1 MHKRDEI
8 IAAIKKCSERLGR
21 APSQAEFRRASKI
34 SWYQVYKHF
43 RGMRQAV
50 RAAGLEPGPRGG
62 ALDVNALTLDWARVV
77 RKLGRLPSRAEYSEY
92 GVHHAG
98 TLHARIV
105 WSQMAHKF
113 VLLVREFHL
122 EREWADVVK
131 IVVGKFPLL
140 ELAAKPFTA
149 KDAERA
155 KEKERKTYHGDTE
168 TRRTA
173 GTEYQPLMATDNTD
187 RQRGGMRLGK
197 VVAAALAIEI
207 LMAAQRSTQQSQ
219 RSIQP
224 EESSWQLEGSSWQD
238 QNQNQNQGQDL
249 EPQRIT
255 EESIVAADSRRET
268 QIGAV
273 GRELTRMD
281 TNDNRELQRSAE
293 EEERKTYRTADTEY
307 QPLMATDNTD
317 RQRGGMRLGKVVAAA
332 LAIEILMA
340 TQRTQIDAN
349 QNLEPQNLEPTRA
362 QSNTEEMHSLLDRNG
377 AYAGQ
382 EPCGR
387 PVVYGE
393 PLGLAAMAH
402 APTNELGVL
411 FLFGIVAADLGF
423 RVERLQA
430 AFPDCE
436 AKREVA
442 PGKWELVFIELEIY
456 SRNFKLHRHNPR
468 GCHAIVCWKH
478 NWPDCPEWLEVIEL
492 SKVVKKLGDH
502 S

>member
-1 MHKRDEI
+1 LAVSSKFFLSSPRSFKQKQIPNRATQKWVAFLIGGNMHKRDEI
-8 IAAIKKCSERLGR
+8 IAAIKKCAERLGR

-50 RAAGLEPGPRGG
+50 RAAGLEPGPRGS
-62 ALDVNALTLDWARVV
+62 ALDINALTLDWAGVV
-77 RKLGRLPSRAEYSEY
+77 RKLGRLPSRAEYSEH
-92 GVHHAG
+92 GIHHAG

-105 WSQMAHKF
+105 WSQMSHKF

-122 EREWADVVK
+122 EREWEDVVK

-140 ELAAKPFTA
+140 E
-149 KDAERA
+149 
-155 KEKERKTYHGDTE
+155 
-168 TRRTA
+168 
-173 GTEYQPLMATDNTD
+173 
-187 RQRGGMRLGK
+187 
-197 VVAAALAIEI
+197 
-207 LMAAQRSTQQSQ
+207 
-219 RSIQP
+219 
-224 EESSWQLEGSSWQD
+224 
-238 QNQNQNQGQDL
+238 DL
-249 EPQRIT
+249 PQRTQRTT
-255 EESIVAADSRRET
+255 EESTVAADWRRET

-281 TNDNRELQRSAE
+281 TNENREPQSAQTGRAE
-293 EEERKTYRTADTEY
+293 FL
-307 QPLMATDNTD
+307 PLITTDNTD
-317 RQRGGMRLGKVVAAA
+317 RQRGGMRLGKIVAAA

-340 TQRTQIDAN
+340 AQRTQIDAK
-349 QNLEPQNLEPTRA
+349 QDLEPQRA
-362 QSNTEEMHSLLDRNG
+362 PVRLPPDDVRVAQDRLQNTEEMNEPVDTDG
-377 AYAGQ
+377 EYGGQ
-382 EPCGR
+382 VACAR

-411 FLFGIVAADLGF
+411 FLFGIMAAELGF

-492 SKVVKKLGDH
+492 SKVVKGLVDRH
-502 S
+502 R

>member
-8 IAAIKKCSERLGR
+8 IAAIKKCAERLGR

-77 RKLGRLPSRAEYSEY
+77 RKLGRVPSRAEYCEH
-92 GVHHAG
+92 GIHHAG

-122 EREWADVVK
+122 ERGWADVVK

-140 ELAAKPFTA
+140 ETSIQPSALEASIQQSALSIQPEKSNWQLANSNWQEPFTA
-149 KDAERA
+149 KDAEE
-155 KEKERKTYHGDTE
+155 EKRNTYHGDTE

-173 GTEYQPLMATDNTD
+173 EYLPLMATDNTD
-187 RQRGGMRLGK
+187 RQRGGMKLGK
-197 VVAAALAIEI
+197 LVGAALAIEI
-207 LMAAQRSTQQSQ
+207 LMAAQRSSQ
-219 RSIQP
+219 P
-224 EESSWQLEGSSWQD
+224 KESNWQLANSNWQEQNQD
-238 QNQNQNQGQDL
+238 QNQEQD
-249 EPQRIT
+249 Q
-255 EESIVAADSRRET
+255 D
-268 QIGAV
+268 
-273 GRELTRMD
+273 
-281 TNDNRELQRSAE
+281 
-293 EEERKTYRTADTEY
+293 
-307 QPLMATDNTD
+307 
-317 RQRGGMRLGKVVAAA
+317 
-332 LAIEILMA
+332 
-340 TQRTQIDAN
+340 
-349 QNLEPQNLEPTRA
+349 QNLEPQGA
-362 QSNTEEMHSLLDRNG
+362 QRNTEEMHALLDRTG
-377 AYAGQ
+377 PRGGQ

-492 SKVVKKLGDH
+492 SKVVKKLGDRT
-502 S
+502 

>member
-8 IAAIKKCSERLGR
+8 IAAIKKCAERLGR

-62 ALDVNALTLDWARVV
+62 ALDINALTLDWARVV
-77 RKLGRLPSRAEYSEY
+77 RKLGRLPSRAEYSEH
-92 GVHHAG
+92 GIHHAG

-105 WSQMAHKF
+105 WGQMAHKF

-140 ELAAKPFTA
+140 ETSIQRSALGTQPEGSNWQLANSNWQEPFTA
-149 KDAERA
+149 KDAEE
-155 KEKERKTYHGDTE
+155 EKRNTYHGDTE

-173 GTEYQPLMATDNTD
+173 EYLPLMATDNTD
-187 RQRGGMRLGK
+187 RQRGGMKLGK
-197 VVAAALAIEI
+197 LVGAALAIEI
-207 LMAAQRSTQQSQ
+207 LMAAQRSSQPSALEASIQQSAL
-219 RSIQP
+219 SIQP
-224 EESSWQLEGSSWQD
+224 RNTVEE
-238 QNQNQNQGQDL
+238 
-249 EPQRIT
+249 
-255 EESIVAADSRRET
+255 ET
-268 QIGAV
+268 KEKVV
-273 GRELTRMD
+273 GRELTR
-281 TNDNRELQRSAE
+281 
-293 EEERKTYRTADTEY
+293 
-307 QPLMATDNTD
+307 
-317 RQRGGMRLGKVVAAA
+317 
-332 LAIEILMA
+332 
-340 TQRTQIDAN
+340 IDAN
-349 QNLEPQNLEPTRA
+349 QNLEPQNLQPQNLEPQNLEPQTA
-362 QSNTEEMHSLLDRNG
+362 QSNTEEMHALLDRTG
-377 AYAGQ
+377 PRGGQ

-492 SKVVKKLGDH
+492 SKVVKKLGDRT
-502 S
+502 

>member
-1 MHKRDEI
+1 MHKREEI
-8 IAAIKKCSERLGR
+8 IAAIKRCAERLGR

-50 RAAGLEPGPRGG
+50 RAAGLEPGPRGS
-62 ALDVNALTLDWARVV
+62 ALDVNALTLDWAGVV
-77 RKLGRLPSRAEYSEY
+77 RKLGRLPSRAEYCEH
-92 GVHHAG
+92 GIHHAG

-122 EREWADVVK
+122 EREWADVVN

-140 ELAAKPFTA
+140 ETSIQQSAISIQSRNAVEEEPRETVGREMSRMN
-149 KDAERA
+149 ERQ
-155 KEKERKTYHGDTE
+155 TYHGGTE

-173 GTEYQPLMATDNTD
+173 EQGKMECNLGPSLAVKAPLVQDDNLRRGDLAPRDFD
-187 RQRGGMRLGK
+187 RSGMRLGK

-207 LMAAQRSTQQSQ
+207 LMAAASGQQSEV
-219 RSIQP
+219 SIQP
-224 EESSWQLEGSSWQD
+224 EVSNWQLANSNWQD
-238 QNQNQNQGQDL
+238 QNQDQNQEQNQDQNF
-249 EPQRIT
+249 EPQSTPGRVHFD
-255 EESIVAADSRRET
+255 ELSVA
-268 QIGAV
+268 Q
-273 GRELTRMD
+273 GR
-281 TNDNRELQRSAE
+281 LQHAE
-293 EEERKTYRTADTEY
+293 EADA
-307 QPLMATDNTD
+307 LVDK
-317 RQRGGMRLGKVVAAA
+317 RGACA
-332 LAIEILMA
+332 
-340 TQRTQIDAN
+340 
-349 QNLEPQNLEPTRA
+349 
-362 QSNTEEMHSLLDRNG
+362 
-377 AYAGQ
+377 AGQ
-382 EPCGR
+382 APCGR

-411 FLFGIVAADLGF
+411 FLFGILAADLGF

-442 PGKWELVFIELEIY
+442 PGKWELVFIELELY
-456 SRNFKLHRHNPR
+456 SRNFKSHRHNPK

-492 SKVVKKLGDH
+492 SKVVKRLGDRE
-502 S
+502 

>member
-8 IAAIKKCSERLGR
+8 IAAIKRCAERLGR

-34 SWYQVYKHF
+34 SWHQVYKHF

-50 RAAGLEPGPRGG
+50 RAAGLEPGPRGS
-62 ALDVNALTLDWARVV
+62 ALDVNALTVDWARVV
-77 RKLGRLPSRAEYSEY
+77 RKLGRLPSRAEYCEH
-92 GVHHAG
+92 GIHHAG

-113 VLLVREFHL
+113 VLLVKEFHL

-140 ELAAKPFTA
+140 GELPQRTQRTTEESTAAADWRRETQIGEVGRELTRIDTNENWEPQSAQRNTEAGELECNLGPSLAVKAPLVQ
-149 KDAERA
+149 DDGLR
-155 KEKERKTYHGDTE
+155 RGDLAP
-168 TRRTA
+168 RD
-173 GTEYQPLMATDNTD
+173 LD
-187 RQRGGMRLGK
+187 RSGMRLGK

-207 LMAAQRSTQQSQ
+207 LMAAVGSSQ
-219 RSIQP
+219 PLAVSNQP
-224 EESSWQLEGSSWQD
+224 EESNWQLANSNWQEQGKD
-238 QNQNQNQGQDL
+238 QNPDQKSQSTAGRLSFDEIRVAQG
-249 EPQRIT
+249 R
-255 EESIVAADSRRET
+255 
-268 QIGAV
+268 
-273 GRELTRMD
+273 
-281 TNDNRELQRSAE
+281 LQ
-293 EEERKTYRTADTEY
+293 
-307 QPLMATDNTD
+307 
-317 RQRGGMRLGKVVAAA
+317 
-332 LAIEILMA
+332 
-340 TQRTQIDAN
+340 
-349 QNLEPQNLEPTRA
+349 
-362 QSNTEEMHSLLDRNG
+362 NTEEAEGLVDKHG
-377 AYAGQ
+377 ACVAGQ
-382 EPCGR
+382 APCGR

-456 SRNFKLHRHNPR
+456 SRNFKAHRHDPR
-468 GCHAIVCWKH
+468 GCHVIVCWKH

-492 SKVVKKLGDH
+492 SKVVK
-502 S
+502 

>member
-8 IAAIKKCSERLGR
+8 IAAIKKCAERLGR

-62 ALDVNALTLDWARVV
+62 ALDVNALTLDWAGVV
-77 RKLGRLPSRAEYSEY
+77 RKLGRLPSRAEYCEH
-92 GVHHAG
+92 GIHHAG

-113 VLLVREFHL
+113 VLLVKEFHL

-140 ELAAKPFTA
+140 ELANPFTA
-149 KDAERA
+149 TDAERA
-155 KEKERKTYHGDTE
+155 KEEERKTYHEDTHPNKPTAGLLGAPGTE
-168 TRRTA
+168 TRRA
-173 GTEYQPLMATDNTD
+173 AEIERLPLIATDNTD
-187 RQRGGMRLGK
+187 RQHGGMRLGK

-207 LMAAQRSTQQSQ
+207 LMAAGSGQQSAI
-219 RSIQP
+219 SSQP
-224 EESSWQLEGSSWQD
+224 EASNWQLANSNWQD
-238 QNQNQNQGQDL
+238 QNQDQSQNQD
-249 EPQRIT
+249 
-255 EESIVAADSRRET
+255 
-268 QIGAV
+268 
-273 GRELTRMD
+273 
-281 TNDNRELQRSAE
+281 
-293 EEERKTYRTADTEY
+293 
-307 QPLMATDNTD
+307 
-317 RQRGGMRLGKVVAAA
+317 
-332 LAIEILMA
+332 
-340 TQRTQIDAN
+340 
-349 QNLEPQNLEPTRA
+349 QNLEPQNLEPQRA
-362 QSNTEEMHSLLDRNG
+362 QRNTEGMHELMDKDG
-377 AYAGQ
+377 VCAGQ
-382 EPCGR
+382 APCGR

-442 PGKWELVFIELEIY
+442 PGKWELVFIELELY
-456 SRNFKLHRHNPR
+456 SRNFKSHRHNPK

-492 SKVVKKLGDH
+492 SKVVKGLE
-502 S
+502 

>member
-8 IAAIKKCSERLGR
+8 IAAIKRCAERLGR

-50 RAAGLEPGPRGG
+50 RAAGLEPGPRGS
-62 ALDVNALTLDWARVV
+62 ALDINALTLDWAGVV
-77 RKLGRLPSRAEYSEY
+77 RKLGRLPSRAEYCEH
-92 GVHHAG
+92 GIHHAG

-113 VLLVREFHL
+113 VLLVK
-122 EREWADVVK
+122 DVVK

-140 ELAAKPFTA
+140 ETSIQPSALSTQPEGSNWQLANSNWQEQNQEQNQDQNLEPQ
-149 KDAERA
+149 R
-155 KEKERKTYHGDTE
+155 
-168 TRRTA
+168 TRRNAEA
-173 GTEYQPLMATDNTD
+173 GEMSEPERIPLKTIEQEPQPRAAVPHEHGM
-187 RQRGGMRLGK
+187 GMRLGK

-207 LMAAQRSTQQSQ
+207 LMAAERSSQQSAL
-219 RSIQP
+219 SNQP
-224 EESSWQLEGSSWQD
+224 EESNWQSANNNWHE
-238 QNQNQNQGQDL
+238 QNQD
-249 EPQRIT
+249 
-255 EESIVAADSRRET
+255 
-268 QIGAV
+268 
-273 GRELTRMD
+273 
-281 TNDNRELQRSAE
+281 
-293 EEERKTYRTADTEY
+293 
-307 QPLMATDNTD
+307 
-317 RQRGGMRLGKVVAAA
+317 
-332 LAIEILMA
+332 
-340 TQRTQIDAN
+340 
-349 QNLEPQNLEPTRA
+349 QNLEPQRS
-362 QSNTEEMHSLLDRNG
+362 QRNTKEMHGLMDKDG
-377 AYAGQ
+377 TCGGQ
-382 EPCGR
+382 APCGR

-442 PGKWELVFIELEIY
+442 PGKWELVLLELEIY
-456 SRNFKLHRHNPR
+456 SRNFKSHRHDPR
-468 GCHAIVCWKH
+468 GCHGIVCWKH

-492 SKVVKKLGDH
+492 SKVVKRLGDRT
-502 S
+502 

>member
-8 IAAIKKCSERLGR
+8 IAAIKRCAEKLGR

-34 SWYQVYKHF
+34 TWYQVYKHF

-77 RKLGRLPSRAEYSEY
+77 RKLGRLPSRAEYCEH
-92 GVHHAG
+92 GIHHAG

-131 IVVGKFPLL
+131 MVVGKFPLL
-140 ELAAKPFTA
+140 EASIQQSALSIQPEGSNWQLANSNWQDQNLEPQRTQ
-149 KDAERA
+149 RS
-155 KEKERKTYHGDTE
+155 TE
-168 TRRTA
+168 TGRP
-173 GTEYQPLMATDNTD
+173 EFLPLIDTDNTD
-187 RQRGGMRLGK
+187 RQCSGMRLGK

-207 LMAAQRSTQQSQ
+207 LMAAQRSTQQSAL
-219 RSIQP
+219 SNQP
-224 EESSWQLEGSSWQD
+224 EESNWQLANSNWQKPFTAKD
-238 QNQNQNQGQDL
+238 
-249 EPQRIT
+249 
-255 EESIVAADSRRET
+255 
-268 QIGAV
+268 
-273 GRELTRMD
+273 
-281 TNDNRELQRSAE
+281 AE
-293 EEERKTYRTADTEY
+293 DAKEEERKTNHVEIERM
-307 QPLMATDNTD
+307 PLIATDNTENDAEGLMD
-317 RQRGGMRLGKVVAAA
+317 RHGACVGQAA
-332 LAIEILMA
+332 
-340 TQRTQIDAN
+340 
-349 QNLEPQNLEPTRA
+349 
-362 QSNTEEMHSLLDRNG
+362 
-377 AYAGQ
+377 
-382 EPCGR
+382 CGR

-411 FLFGIVAADLGF
+411 FLFGIMAADLGF

-492 SKVVKKLGDH
+492 SKVVKRLGDRT
-502 S
+502 